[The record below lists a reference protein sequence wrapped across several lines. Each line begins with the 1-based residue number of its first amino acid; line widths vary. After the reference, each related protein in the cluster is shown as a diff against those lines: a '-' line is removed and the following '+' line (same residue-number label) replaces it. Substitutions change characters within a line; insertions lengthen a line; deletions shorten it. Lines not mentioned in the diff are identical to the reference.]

1 MTYHLLSDENRR
13 RITNSQ
19 MRTKQ
24 MIYHQRTDENKTNDI
39 SLLDG

>member
-24 MIYHQRTDENKTNDI
+24 MIYQ
-39 SLLDG
+39 